1 MGRNSYAGLC
11 VGGPLAGKSIAYPHQ
26 KMPVALQPERCRD
39 PKCPNAS
46 GPAHHHGAEE
56 ARYNWHHTGAQ
67 GFWIP
72 EGETLH
78 DAINTLATAYME
90 KCHGGR

>member
-1 MGRNSYAGLC
+1 MSRESFAGLC
-11 VGGPLAGKSIAYPHQ
+11 VGGPLAGKSIAHPTQ
-26 KMPVALQPERCRD
+26 RLKVEQFDRKPLKEALE
-39 PKCPNAS
+39 AS
-46 GPAHHHGAEE
+46 LAADIAPAEPFT
-56 ARYNWHHTGAQ
+56 YNWHHTGAQ

-90 KCHGGR
+90 KCRG